1 MDKEIS
7 GQKFM
12 EELELFQAVMIWAN
26 NPDNIDLH
34 IVAHEV
40 TQCYG
45 GPEEGGWWYHAG
57 EPVESVVIRTCFHP
71 WLPGKCDC
79 GYVDNGYDDED
90 HQDDE
95 EHICNYFNDSPSTME
110 FATVLE
116 KAFPSF
122 LRIQKVYN
130 ELEKKWLP
138 EKSKCAFHSASS
150 RGYKHEVSIQL
161 DSEGYPK
168 QRPYYS

>member
-12 EELELFQAVMIWAN
+12 EELELFQAVMIWAT
-26 NPDNIDLH
+26 NPDNIKIH

-45 GPEEGGWWYHAG
+45 GPEEGGWWYNSG
-57 EPVESVVIRTCFHP
+57 NPVESIVVNTCFSP
-71 WLPGKCDC
+71 
-79 GYVDNGYDDED
+79 YVRGVCKDPNCPVDHYEDDKEC
-90 HQDDE
+90 E
-95 EHICNYFNDSPSTME
+95 SAPSTNSTLH
-110 FATVLE
+110 FAEVLE
-116 KAFPSF
+116 KAFPNF
-122 LRIQKVYN
+122 LDVYKTYKV
-130 ELEKKWLP
+130 LEEKWLP
-138 EKSKCAFHSASS
+138 EKSKCEFHSTSG

-168 QRPYYS
+168 QKPYYS